1 MELAGNSSFLTTDLD
16 MAELDDQVAGA
27 RDGDGTATT
36 KAIAKTS
43 TGIFIQR
50 RRR

>member
-1 MELAGNSSFLTTDLD
+1 MGIHLEYGPD
-16 MAELDDQVAGA
+16 MAELDDLVAGA

-36 KAIAKTS
+36 KPTAETS
-43 TGIFIQR
+43 TGISIQR